1 MAKDFTAVPAANLD
15 ALGVQFDTLAEA
27 VRLAQPTLE
36 AMRMFDNTALR
47 ELVKPI
53 KLPDTA
59 ALVALGQVR
68 ETQNL
73 GRLLDE
79 AMLPRNTNLLAAS
92 LAAFESNFVLPKLGE
107 VSRLVAAFEKSPLS
121 KLLGAYERQGTQL
134 QRVLEQITTPWL
146 HAEETMRSIAGF
158 AELHGL
164 SKVLGNATGFDEGVA
179 AVLRTDLGDWR
190 DQISWPSDIFTDLE
204 ARTGFYA
211 ELGFNHE
218 LTAFPAEAFHEGL
231 GIVGLRREP
240 PPLLALYGT
249 PVPVET
255 DDEREEAFVRT
266 NAAHDWLQRLESHVR
281 AFINEQMTACFGP
294 DWPKHRLPNGMY
306 DQWRDKKRADREAS
320 AADRSLISYADF
332 TDYIEVICRRDNW
345 REVFEVFFRRRE
357 SVRESFQRLYPI
369 RLDTMHAR
377 PITQDDEL
385 LLFVETRRLMK
396 IVIRES

>member
-36 AMRMFDNTALR
+36 AIGMFDNTALH

-59 ALVALGQVR
+59 AVVALGQVR

-73 GRLLDE
+73 GRLLGE
-79 AMLPRNTNLLAAS
+79 AVLPRNTNLLAT
-92 LAAFESNFVLPKLGE
+92 FESNFVLPELDE
-107 VSRLVAAFEKSPLS
+107 VSRLVAAFEKSSLS

-134 QRVLEQITTPWL
+134 QKALEQITTVV
-146 HAEETMRSIAGF
+146 ASCRRTMRSIAGF

-164 SKVLGNATGFDEGVA
+164 GKVLGNATGFDEGVA

-204 ARTGFYA
+204 VRTGFYE

-231 GIVGLRREP
+231 GIIGLRREP

-249 PVPVET
+249 PVPVEI
-255 DDEREEAFVRT
+255 DDEQEEAFVRT
-266 NAAHDWLQRLESHVR
+266 NTAHDWLQRLESQVR
-281 AFINEQMTACFGP
+281 AFIDEQMTACFGP
-294 DWPKHRLPNGMY
+294 DWPKRQLPNGMY

-332 TDYIEVICRRDNW
+332 TDYTEVICRRDNW
-345 REVFEVFFRRRE
+345 RDVFEVFFRRRE
-357 SVRESFQRLYPI
+357 SVRESFQRLHPI

>member
-1 MAKDFTAVPAANLD
+1 MAKDFRTSRFAAGTV
-15 ALGVQFDTLAEA
+15 GVQFDTL
-27 VRLAQPTLE
+27 VRRAQPILE

-47 ELVKPI
+47 ELVKP
-53 KLPDTA
+53 TA

-73 GRLLDE
+73 WR
-79 AMLPRNTNLLAAS
+79 
-92 LAAFESNFVLPKLGE
+92 AAFESNFVLPKLGE
-107 VSRLVAAFEKSPLS
+107 VSRLVAAFEKSPL
-121 KLLGAYERQGTQL
+121 QGTQL

-190 DQISWPSDIFTDLE
+190 DQISWPSDIFTDLK
-204 ARTGFYA
+204 ARTGFYE

-266 NAAHDWLQRLESHVR
+266 KAAHDWLQRLESHVR
-281 AFINEQMTACFGP
+281 AFINEQMTACCEP

-306 DQWRDKKRADREAS
+306 DRWRDKKRADREAS

-332 TDYIEVICRRDNW
+332 TDYTEVICRKDNW
-345 REVFEVFFRRRE
+345 REVFEVFFRRRGE
-357 SVRESFQRLYPI
+357 RPGVVPAALSHPTRYY
-369 RLDTMHAR
+369 AR
-377 PITQDDEL
+377 ASHH
-385 LLFVETRRLMK
+385 TR
-396 IVIRES
+396 